1 MTHVYLS
8 LAYLLSSILFIFS
21 IRGLASP
28 ETARRGNL
36 LGMLGMALAVS
47 VTMYSPLVSDYKWV
61 LLVICLGGI
70 IGTWSAL
77 KVKMTAL
84 PQMIAAFNGL
94 GGLSSVF
101 IAVAEIMAG
110 ADTYLETSLGLLIGA
125 VAFSGSV
132 IAFAKLQGLMSARAV
147 IFPGQQLL
155 NLLLGLGVIAV
166 CVMFT
171 LSGNHQ
177 LFYILAALAIILG
190 FLLVLPIGGADMPV
204 VISVLNAYSGW
215 AAVGIGFSLNNV
227 LLIIVGSIVG
237 ASGAILSYIM
247 VKAMNRSLTS
257 VMLGGFGAETSG
269 RQTQNDGVIKVAK
282 AGNPEDAAFIM
293 ENANKVIIVPGYGM
307 AVAQAQHIVKEMAA
321 DLHDKYGVEV
331 KFAIHP
337 VAGRMPGHMNV
348 LLAEAN
354 VPYDDVFEL
363 EEINREFATADV
375 AYVIGANDVTNPQA
389 KTNPDSPIYGMPVL
403 DVEKAKTVFF
413 VKRSLATGYSGVEN
427 PLFYADNTIMLYGDA
442 KKVTEEIVRTL
453 EKN

>member
-1 MTHVYLS
+1 MNTAYLS
-8 LAYLLSSILFIFS
+8 FAYLLSSVLFILS

-28 ETARRGNL
+28 DTARRGNI
-36 LGMLGMALAVS
+36 LGMVAMLIAII
-47 VTMYSPLVSDYKWV
+47 VTMFSPLVSEYLWIAAAV
-61 LLVICLGGI
+61 VFGGLV
-70 IGTWSAL
+70 GTFIAL
-77 KVKMTAL
+77 RVKMTSL

-101 IAVAEIMAG
+101 IALAEILAG
-110 ADTYLETSLGLLIGA
+110 SQSYLESSLGLLIGA

-132 IAFAKLQGLMSARAV
+132 IAFAKLQGLMSPKAIV
-147 IFPGQQLL
+147 FPGQQLL
-155 NLLLGLGVIAV
+155 NLLLAAGMITVCILFVISGSPNLFYLLAGIAV
-166 CVMFT
+166 
-171 LSGNHQ
+171 
-177 LFYILAALAIILG
+177 ILG

-227 LLIIVGSIVG
+227 LLIIVGAIVG
-237 ASGAILSYIM
+237 ASGTILSYIM
-247 VKAMNRSLTS
+247 TKAMNRSLSS
-257 VMLGGFGAETSG
+257 VMLGGFGIEAAKSAAAGEEKT
-269 RQTQNDGVIKVAK
+269 AK

-307 AVAQAQHIVKEMAA
+307 AVAQAQHVLKEMAA
-321 DLHDKYGVEV
+321 DLRRLYDVEV

-354 VPYDDVFEL
+354 IPYEDVYEL

-375 AYVIGANDVTNPQA
+375 AYVIGANDITNPLA
-389 KTNPDSPIYGMPVL
+389 RTDPGSPIFGMPVL

-413 VKRSLATGYSGVEN
+413 VKRSLASGYSGVEN
-427 PLFYADNTIMLYGDA
+427 PLFFADNTIMLYGDA
-442 KKVTEEIVRTL
+442 KKVTEEIVGTL
-453 EKN
+453 ERK